1 MKMMTLRLR
10 ECVAV
15 LTRRQRRGLEIRVL
29 KLRPSS
35 CKMGVTRHT
44 FLLLSLLLSVV
55 TYVLGD
61 HSFENEAIVRTVEV
75 GGAVVRTKTT
85 YAVKALDSASS
96 IYVFALSAYQHEKL
110 AGMEA
115 KIKGG
120 EKLALQN
127 YGFNAGRCVNK
138 LRSIIIVVMDEYL
151 TFKQLV
157 FVRRGPPQTTQEGG
171 KDYY

>member
-1 MKMMTLRLR
+1 
-10 ECVAV
+10 
-15 LTRRQRRGLEIRVL
+15 
-29 KLRPSS
+29 
-35 CKMGVTRHT
+35 MGVTRHT

-61 HSFENEAIVRTVEV
+61 HSFENEAIVRTVEL

-96 IYVFALSAYQHEKL
+96 IYVFALSADQKDNI
-110 AGMEA
+110 AAMEA

-127 YGFNAGRCVNK
+127 YGFNAGRCVNEI
-138 LRSIIIVVMDEYL
+138 RSILVLVMN
-151 TFKQLV
+151 
-157 FVRRGPPQTTQEGG
+157 
-171 KDYY
+171 